1 VIVVGILGLAVVV
14 AICTWVVLRD
24 PEAIRGRAV
33 HDRTRS
39 LSALAEAV
47 RRQQQSDV
55 EGSRYA
61 DPWA

>member
-33 HDRTRS
+33 HDRSRS

-47 RRQQQSDV
+47 RRQQESD
-55 EGSRYA
+55 A
-61 DPWA
+61 